1 MIKNYPY
8 FLVLVTLISSCQFFE
23 TEKIST
29 ETFYEEEV
37 RTIDWK
43 EVDQYPTFTECELET
58 EKLQQKSC
66 FERTLSAKIYEYL
79 YTKQM
84 KALQDLNDTLFLDFA
99 VNRNAT
105 LTVDTVKIDSVIKA
119 EFPKLEGWIQ
129 QSIDAIKLEA
139 PAYKRGIPVKTEFTL
154 PIIVKT
160 QEL

>member
-1 MIKNYPY
+1 M
-8 FLVLVTLISSCQFFE
+8 LVLCTLFSSCRFFE

-37 RTIDWK
+37 RTIDWQ

-66 FERTLSAKIYEYL
+66 FERTLSARIYEYL
-79 YTKQM
+79 YSKQM
-84 KALQDLNDTLFLDFA
+84 KALKDLNDTLFLDFA

-129 QSIDAIKLEA
+129 QSINAIQLEA

-154 PIIVKT
+154 PITIKT